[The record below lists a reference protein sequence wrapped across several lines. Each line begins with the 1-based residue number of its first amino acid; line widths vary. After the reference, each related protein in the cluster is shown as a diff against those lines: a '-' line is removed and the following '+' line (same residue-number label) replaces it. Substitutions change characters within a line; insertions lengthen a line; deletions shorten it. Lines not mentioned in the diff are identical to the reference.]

1 MFLAGNTI
9 ISYFCLFC
17 LFLGM
22 RLHITIYLAVS
33 LVFPARNVVLFF
45 YSIFDVRISS
55 VLSIVSSAFSSPIAL
70 KFVHIIL
77 LTCSSSL
84 LSGYCLCLLQ
94 CKCFSAPCFTPI
106 SRFTL
111 IKFERF
117 QWIQCLFVAYKSIY
131 LHSFALYLFQTDTIQ
146 QLRKRIE
153 LLESQQKGDVEGQIT
168 RLSTYAIE
176 T

>member
-1 MFLAGNTI
+1 MFYFVPLLP
-9 ISYFCLFC
+9 ISVCRCLPAQHQISDLCIHVFGWKYDYF
-17 LFLGM
+17 LFLFILFISRYESSYYYLPCSFACFS
-22 RLHITIYLAVS
+22 RLKCCII
-33 LVFPARNVVLFF
+33 F

-55 VLSIVSSAFSSPIAL
+55 VLSIVFSAFSSPIAL

-94 CKCFSAPCFTPI
+94 CKCFSAPCLTPI

-117 QWIQCLFVAYKSIY
+117 Q
-131 LHSFALYLFQTDTIQ
+131 
-146 QLRKRIE
+146 
-153 LLESQQKGDVEGQIT
+153 
-168 RLSTYAIE
+168 
-176 T
+176 